1 MQFSAALTEMLPL
14 LTNKE
19 VSSSTTS
26 QEFRVNVR
34 SDRQDKTG
42 RHSFQ
47 ISFKPLSDTNL
58 TNNEKFYQN
67 LTLTLSSLSSTEG
80 FCLFFKLENLYVFF
94 TLTSLGPSEIYFIV
108 SDIPYFTGLESCQC
122 SGCSGCLD
130 KLVVLKLVKMLAA
143 RHKL

>member
-1 MQFSAALTEMLPL
+1 MICSAFQLHFPAVVSDAPFSA
-14 LTNKE
+14 TNKE

-94 TLTSLGPSEIYFIV
+94 PKTTPLGLKTYAIL
-108 SDIPYFTGLESCQC
+108 DIPNVNNS
-122 SGCSGCLD
+122 
-130 KLVVLKLVKMLAA
+130 
-143 RHKL
+143 R